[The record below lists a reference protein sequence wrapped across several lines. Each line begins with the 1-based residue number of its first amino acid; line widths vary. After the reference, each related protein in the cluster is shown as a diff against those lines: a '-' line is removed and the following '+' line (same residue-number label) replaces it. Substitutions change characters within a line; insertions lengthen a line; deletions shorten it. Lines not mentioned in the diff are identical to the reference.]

1 MVRCPGDPRT
11 RPTRLDLLD
20 PARASRRAAA
30 AGLAGLRAVRRYPG
44 ADLGDPPPLRRDL
57 RPVTEP
63 RRPDYLPEAIRE
75 KLIHD
80 PRVAEQDLRVEVR
93 EHRVMVGGNVS
104 SPQLKQRITEVA
116 KELLPEYEVV
126 NEVTVVPAAEP
137 DGEEPVS

>member
-1 MVRCPGDPRT
+1 M
-11 RPTRLDLLD
+11 
-20 PARASRRAAA
+20 
-30 AGLAGLRAVRRYPG
+30 
-44 ADLGDPPPLRRDL
+44 
-57 RPVTEP
+57 TEP

-104 SPQLKQRITEVA
+104 STQLKQRITEVA
-116 KELLPEYEVV
+116 KELLPDYEVV
-126 NEVTVVPAAEP
+126 NETTVVPAAEP